1 MNKKII
7 AVIIF
12 GLVSS
17 VVFTIV

>member
-1 MNKKII
+1 MIKKI

-12 GLVSS
+12 GLVNS